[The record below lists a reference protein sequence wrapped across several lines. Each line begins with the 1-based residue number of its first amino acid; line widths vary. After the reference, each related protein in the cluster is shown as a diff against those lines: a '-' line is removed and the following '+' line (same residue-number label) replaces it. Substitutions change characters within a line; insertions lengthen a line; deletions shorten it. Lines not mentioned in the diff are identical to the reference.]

1 MLSLS
6 MKLPKPSVLIPL
18 WIALTAAAFLLV
30 NVAVGLIVLIVGGLL
45 IPKSLESAKDQ
56 TPPEN

>member
-1 MLSLS
+1 

-18 WIALTAAAFLLV
+18 WIALTAASFLGI

-45 IPKSLESAKDQ
+45 IPKSLESAKSKE
-56 TPPEN
+56 PPNR